1 MIAGRLNCR
10 ASSINTLRAAYST
23 AAATSRPLA
32 SSFLR
37 SSRPSI
43 QRFTPTL
50 LQKNSFAH
58 RNFFA
63 TMAVNTPYV
72 TLNDGNKMP
81 QVGFGLWKVDNATCA
96 DTVYNA
102 IKAGY
107 RLFDGACGT
116 YILILYSQGRCG
128 RFVWGFGLCY
138 HETLHRPV
146 NRTKEESVGNRRR
159 GCQSDLPVA
168 SPSLPL
174 SRNVSVIFRNIYA
187 HDHS

>member
-1 MIAGRLNCR
+1 MIAGRFNCR
-10 ASSINTLRAAYST
+10 ASSINTLRAACSS
-23 AAATSRPLA
+23 AVATTCRPLA
-32 SSFLR
+32 SSSFTR
-37 SSRPSI
+37 STRPCFGRSP
-43 QRFTPTL
+43 PTL

-116 YILILYSQGRCG
+116 FIPSPHPQSRCWRKSG
-128 RFVWGFGLCY
+128 
-138 HETLHRPV
+138 
-146 NRTKEESVGNRRR
+146 ESVSITTKRSIG
-159 GCQSDLPVA
+159 P
-168 SPSLPL
+168 
-174 SRNVSVIFRNIYA
+174 
-187 HDHS
+187 